1 MAAKLY
7 KPINIYVRPVPKN
20 HKESALKDL
29 KKNGVNPEWIMPSK
43 INKYEAILYNFS
55 MSVIICVTKLERFM
69 YTNLR
74 TKILITYENIK
85 ILISSIIDY

>member
-7 KPINIYVRPVPKN
+7 KPISIYVRPVPKN

-55 MSVIICVTKLERFM
+55 MLVIICVTKLERFM
-69 YTNLR
+69 YTNLH
-74 TKILITYENIK
+74 TKILIIHENIK
-85 ILISSIIDY
+85 ILFSPIINY

>member
-1 MAAKLY
+1 
-7 KPINIYVRPVPKN
+7 
-20 HKESALKDL
+20 
-29 KKNGVNPEWIMPSK
+29 MPSK